1 MQKCPI
7 LIFALKNQNIE
18 IEPRSFRNAIN
29 EVGRKQGQFN
39 GILVTATKKSTK
51 NNLVLHCALA
61 KAKQHLIQNPQLLGQ
76 VQTTKILEDNTW
88 FKVAVHGISTKEFDN
103 LDSPEL
109 LKQEFQ
115 TYNNLKV
122 VGTPFWLSTP
132 EVRAT
137 KQGGSMLI
145 AFETEAEA
153 QRAIRTPVYIA
164 GVSVKVE
171 KARDKQRPS
180 QSKDQ
185 QLAQAQIQAESYMQ
199 NFLNRNQSKDKQNSE
214 C

>member
-1 MQKCPI
+1 
-7 LIFALKNQNIE
+7 
-18 IEPRSFRNAIN
+18 
-29 EVGRKQGQFN
+29 
-39 GILVTATKKSTK
+39 
-51 NNLVLHCALA
+51 
-61 KAKQHLIQNPQLLGQ
+61 
-76 VQTTKILEDNTW
+76 
-88 FKVAVHGISTKEFDN
+88 
-103 LDSPEL
+103 
-109 LKQEFQ
+109 
-115 TYNNLKV
+115 
-122 VGTPFWLSTP
+122 
-132 EVRAT
+132 
-137 KQGGSMLI
+137 MLI

-199 NFLNRNQSKDKQNSE
+199 NFLNRNQSKDKQNLE